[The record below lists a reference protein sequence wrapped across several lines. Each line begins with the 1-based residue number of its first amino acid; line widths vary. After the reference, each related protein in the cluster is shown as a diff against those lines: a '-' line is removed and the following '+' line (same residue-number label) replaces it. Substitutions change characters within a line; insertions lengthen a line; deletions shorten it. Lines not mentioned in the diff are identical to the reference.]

1 VTDANQTQPTDVLH
15 QASNVDTYL
24 TSALMPPDAVMSTVL
39 EANRAAGLPAIDVS
53 PLQGKLLMVLARAVR
68 ARSVLEIGTLG
79 GYSTIWLARGL
90 PRDGH
95 VITLEAEPRHAE
107 VARANLERA
116 GAGELVEIRVGA
128 AAQSL
133 PDLGSSE
140 WAPFDLV
147 FVDADKASN
156 SVYFDWAVKL
166 CHPGSLIIV
175 DNVVRQGK
183 VADASSTDPAVTG
196 SRRLFQTLTTDER
209 VDATA
214 WQSVGAKGW
223 DGMVIA
229 VVR

>member
-1 VTDANQTQPTDVLH
+1 MTDANHSGPTDVLQ
-15 QASNVDTYL
+15 QASSVDTYL
-24 TSALMPPDAVMSTVL
+24 ASALMPADEVMSAVL
-39 EANRAAGLPAIDVS
+39 QANRAAELPPIDVS
-53 PLQGKLLMVLARAVR
+53 PLQGRLLMVLAKAIR
-68 ARSVLEIGTLG
+68 ARSVLEVGTLG

-90 PRDGH
+90 PQDGH
-95 VITLEAEPRHAE
+95 VVTLEAEPRHAE
-107 VARANLERA
+107 VARANVERA
-116 GAGELVEIRVGA
+116 GAGDQVEIRVGA

-133 PDLGSSE
+133 PDLRSSE

-147 FVDADKASN
+147 FVDADKANN

-183 VADASSTDPAVTG
+183 VADASSTDPAVVG
-196 SRRLFQTLTTDER
+196 SRRLFEALSADDR